1 MGAAG
6 LRWSEEDHDET
17 VDIHPIERMIEFLID
32 IQKTVEAF
40 SQNMISFEWVSFFTS
55 KVLNS
60 FFYSKLRWKLRIGA
74 QCGEVT
80 AGVMGIEKLLFD
92 IWGNTVNVASR
103 MDSTGLCDKIQIT
116 EDLMNQLSIIGKKRN
131 LDKLKYF
138 WEINF
143 RLTCV

>member
-1 MGAAG
+1 
-6 LRWSEEDHDET
+6 
-17 VDIHPIERMIEFLID
+17 
-32 IQKTVEAF
+32 
-40 SQNMISFEWVSFFTS
+40 
-55 KVLNS
+55 
-60 FFYSKLRWKLRIGA
+60 LRIGA

-116 EDLMNQLSIIGKKRN
+116 EDLMNQLSVIGKKRN

-138 WEINF
+138 REINF
-143 RLTCV
+143 RLTCVSDLPGCPAVKFLLKEKEW